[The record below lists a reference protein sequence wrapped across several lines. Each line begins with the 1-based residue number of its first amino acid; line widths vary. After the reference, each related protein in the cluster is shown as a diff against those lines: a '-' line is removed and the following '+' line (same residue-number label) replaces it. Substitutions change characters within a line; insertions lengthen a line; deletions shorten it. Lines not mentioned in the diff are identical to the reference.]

1 MKHFSERLK
10 AARRMNGYSL
20 QDLSDAIQNQLNKQF
35 LQRLET
41 GEAKPDSETIS
52 LLSKALKL
60 PPDYFVRETAVS
72 LKDLTFRKLKKLPVK
87 EQEKVIA
94 QTVDYLERYLE
105 LEEMLSINN
114 KISFTP
120 KGYPV
125 KNETDVEQAALD
137 LRKKW
142 KLGEDSLPNIVE
154 MLEENKI
161 KVYLLKA
168 DKSFSG
174 MSTILDNKIGV
185 IVLNENEEI
194 PVVRRRF
201 SALHELA
208 HLYLD
213 FGRFDEK
220 KIEKMCDHFAA
231 SMLILPEKLISILGN
246 KRTNI
251 VMQEL
256 YFIAEQYGISLS
268 AIAYHAFSLGIISA
282 SYHKFFMI
290 KYNQFKTR
298 EKEFTVYTG
307 REGSDRFLQ
316 LLYRAVAEEII
327 STSKAASLNN
337 QRLGDFR
344 EMLDSAAK

>member
-1 MKHFSERLK
+1 
-10 AARRMNGYSL
+10 MNGYSL
-20 QDLSDAIQNQLNKQF
+20 QDLSDVIQNLLNKQF

-41 GEAKPDSETIS
+41 GEAKPDSESVS
-52 LLSKALKL
+52 LLSRALKL

-72 LKDLTFRKLKKLPVK
+72 LEDLSFRKLKKLPVK
-87 EQEKVIA
+87 EQNKVIA

-105 LEEMLSINN
+105 LEDMLGINN

-120 KGYPV
+120 KGYLV
-125 KNETDVEQAALD
+125 KNEADVEQAALD

-142 KLGEDSLPNIVE
+142 KLGEDALPNIVE

-161 KVYLLKA
+161 KVYLLNA

-174 MSTILDNKIGV
+174 MSTVLNNKIGV
-185 IVLNENEEI
+185 IVLNENEKI
-194 PVVRRRF
+194 PLVRRRF

-213 FGRFDEK
+213 LSRFDEK
-220 KIEKMCDHFAA
+220 KVEKMCDHFAG
-231 SMLILPEKLISILGN
+231 SMLILPEKLLSILGTN
-246 KRTNI
+246 RTNI

-256 YFIAEQYGISLS
+256 YLIAGQYGISLS
-268 AIAYHAFSLGIISA
+268 AIAYRAFSQGIIGA
-282 SYHKFFMI
+282 SYHKYFMI
-290 KYNQFKTR
+290 KYNQYKTR
-298 EKEFTVYTG
+298 EKEFEVYKG
-307 REGSDRFLQ
+307 KESSDRFMQ
-316 LLYRAVAEEII
+316 LLFRAVAEEII

-344 EMLDSAAK
+344 EMLDNAAK